1 MTLKW
6 IGRILYFILVLFGA
20 IFIVQLGIG
29 AKNNSYYVNDVQ
41 PEWDNTQQFL
51 TGISTIYAFDYFQ
64 EDAFYTYSKNEED
77 ISFDLNIYA
86 IGGTYGEEFYDGF
99 IILINHVEI
108 YENDTLIENP
118 LVKITIDLTENTY
131 LTNDD
136 LTSQFETIYDPENDS
151 IYATQAYNNIPA
163 VRLFYAPGH
172 LINTN
177 DTDDVADDIIST
189 VNRITIDYSNRET
202 DEDGN
207 YIFNYDHT
215 DKYLFIASTTDTVD
229 ESIYKETFT
238 IEDSHYKLSEQ
249 FSDDTYTDDDIDTLN
264 LVTDHGD
271 LSPYN
276 WQLVNPILIYLL
288 FAITFT
294 YLIFFH
300 KHVMAK
306 IRAKKQTTSNLEEKA
321 IVEPIFKDIEP
332 SNEKD
337 GK

>member
-41 PEWDNTQQFL
+41 PKWDNTQEFL

-64 EDAFYTYSKNEED
+64 EDAFYTYRFDEED

-118 LVKITIDLTENTY
+118 LIKITVDLTESTY
-131 LTNDD
+131 LMSNE
-136 LTSQFETIYDPENDS
+136 LTSQFETIYDPSNDS
-151 IYATQAYNNIPA
+151 IYATQDYNNIPA

-177 DTDDVADDIIST
+177 ETDDVADDVIST
-189 VNRITIDYSNRET
+189 VSRITIDYSNRET

-207 YIFNYDHT
+207 YIFNYDHIE
-215 DKYLFIASTTDTVD
+215 KYLFIASTTETVD
-229 ESIYKETFT
+229 ESIDKE
-238 IEDSHYKLSEQ
+238 ILVIDDSDYKLSDQ
-249 FSDDTYTDDDIDTLN
+249 FSDDTYTDEDIDALN
-264 LVTDHGD
+264 LVTTHGD

-276 WQLVNPILIYLL
+276 WQLIKPILIYML
-288 FAITFT
+288 FAIIFT

-306 IRAKKQTTSNLEEKA
+306 IRAKKENTSDSEEKV